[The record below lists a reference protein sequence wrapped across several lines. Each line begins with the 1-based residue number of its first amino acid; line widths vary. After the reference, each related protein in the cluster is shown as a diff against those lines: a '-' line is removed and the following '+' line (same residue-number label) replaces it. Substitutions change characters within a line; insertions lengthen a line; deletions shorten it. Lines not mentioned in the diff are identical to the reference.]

1 MAWSTCTLSCGLG
14 SQSRSRSVTSAAA
27 HGGYVCP
34 YLEESRSCNVHAC
47 AAHCVVST
55 FGAWSTCTASCA
67 TGAQSRS
74 RSVTSAAAHGGYV
87 CPYLEESRSCN
98 AHACASHCVV
108 SAFDAWSTCT
118 LLCSQIFLFQKRTDL
133 LSQRT

>member
-1 MAWSTCTLSCGLG
+1 MAWSTCTLSCGTG

-87 CPYLEESRSCN
+87 CPNLEESRCCN

-118 LLCSQIFLFQKRTDL
+118 QLCSQHIIFQTRTDL
-133 LSQRT
+133 QSQRT